1 MKTTSFA
8 LTTFSLAVLACRPP
22 PTHDLGQVVEVAPD
36 PTTPGAQEV
45 EVLSEAFVFSIDG
58 MKKINGAL

>member
-1 MKTTSFA
+1 MKPTSLS
-8 LTTFSLAVLACRPP
+8 LTTFSLAVLACRPT
-22 PTHDLGQVVEVAPD
+22 PTPDVGQVGEVAPD